1 MAGRK
6 KKEKPLVL
14 DVEKPKRRHSAETRA
29 KISEK
34 RRARLVQP
42 RNVSQSARRTS
53 FYAELLNDY
62 KNFGGK
68 KISAKKKEELK
79 IALQWIENNKKE
91 LGYISK
97 EDLYDRKQL
106 LEIYEK
112 HGIITEYIAMYHDQ
126 YEEKVGSM
134 LYSDERTP
142 VNDRLSDDPYD
153 MADSFDVDDFVSDYA
168 EIFSEN
174 NPEEMLEQK
183 LIEEFYTMEIEN
195 D

>member
-14 DVEKPKRRHSAETRA
+14 KEDKPKRRHSQATRD

-34 RRARLVQP
+34 RRARTVQP
-42 RNVSQSARRTS
+42 RNISQSARRTS

-68 KISAKKKEELK
+68 KLSPKKKEELK
-79 IALQWIENNKKE
+79 IALQWIENNREE

-97 EDLYDRKQL
+97 EDLFDRKQV
-106 LEIYEK
+106 LEIYQK
-112 HGIITEYIAMYHDQ
+112 NGIITEYIAMYHDQ
-126 YEEKVGSM
+126 YEEQVGSM

-142 VNDRLSDDPYD
+142 FNDRMSDDPYD
-153 MADSFDVDDFVSDYA
+153 MADQFDIDNFVSDHA
-168 EIFSEN
+168 ELFAEN
-174 NPEEMLEQK
+174 HPQELELECK
-183 LIEEFYTMEIEN
+183 EFYTLEIA
-195 D
+195 DD